1 MVVSILQFPPKC
13 GQITCRLW
21 TAVQCWFWKF
31 VLGTRRPWS
40 CRRGGCDSY
49 LPKRNHLLT
58 PSYIYCLFFYHILN
72 LSFFSFRI
80 LKGKV
85 PSLSS
90 LLQLEGFLNSLGKF
104 HDLSCMS
111 AVVLWTKWAL
121 FLKEDGHL
129 LLGKQRNKYQIH
141 QDGVASDKRA
151 QTTRPSGTD
160 TDLS

>member
-1 MVVSILQFPPKC
+1 MWPDHLPPVNSC
-13 GQITCRLW
+13 TML
-21 TAVQCWFWKF
+21 
-31 VLGTRRPWS
+31 VLKICSG
-40 CRRGGCDSY
+40 Y
-49 LPKRNHLLT
+49 KEALKLPKRRLWLVPSKKKSPIDPFIYFLLV
-58 PSYIYCLFFYHILN
+58 FYHILN

-151 QTTRPSGTD
+151 QTTRPSRTD